1 MRSLLIVTLRTAICL
16 ITAASAETP
25 QHLAPPAPSLSDVIC
40 LWQDLLDCDS
50 CHEYRKFR
58 GSGIE
63 TALRQQALLLR
74 IYLKVRSGAR
84 SGVVALTIS
93 KLCLN
98 VCCSGLLSQQPGRAQ
113 SQACHRRRIYR
124 RACSGSGLGM
134 PQLGSDDVINKI
146 ASYCPPSLILT
157 MKVVVFGPVPPHL

>member
-1 MRSLLIVTLRTAICL
+1 MNYYSPNRHVNCP
-16 ITAASAETP
+16 ITAASAQTP
-25 QHLAPPAPSLSDVIC
+25 PYLAPPAPSFSDVIC
-40 LWQDLLDCDS
+40 LGQALLKCDS
-50 CHEYRKFR
+50 CHEYRRFR

-74 IYLKVRSGAR
+74 IYLNVRSGAR
-84 SGVVALTIS
+84 SGVVALTKS
-93 KLCLN
+93 KLCPN

-113 SQACHRRRIYR
+113 NQTCHRRRIYR

-134 PQLGSDDVINKI
+134 PQLGSEDVINKI
-146 ASYCPPSLILT
+146 ASYCPPPVILT